1 MKKWRSVVALILV
14 GLMVLGMLT
23 TIIFSL
29 HAYGDPAVSDM
40 QNELDDII
48 AKREKLEAELSALKD
63 KKEAALEQKAI
74 IDQQIND
81 LNREAE
87 LLDDLVGNL
96 SAELEESQAKLDE
109 AQDMLDTNTKLAKER
124 IRAMYELSLIHISS
138 ALL

>member
-96 SAELEESQAKLDE
+96 SADLEESQAKLDE

-124 IRAMYELSLIHISS
+124 IQIGRAHV
-138 ALL
+138 